1 MRSLS
6 DELAQIAP
14 RIIQIAVHQRLGRT
28 SLNARGQEAILD
40 SLDTEVALLH
50 RSGLP
55 FLVAFGFVRSQR
67 LAVVT
72 MRVFGKEAN
81 LIGAGHNASAAAN
94 TLALIHHH
102 QIVFFPLMAGAGRTN
117 GNTGRIHTMIAADG

>member
-6 DELAQIAP
+6 DELAQITP
-14 RIIQIAVHQRLGRT
+14 RIIQITVRERLGRA
-28 SLNARGQEAILD
+28 SLNARGLETILD
-40 SLDTEVALLH
+40 SFNTEIALLH
-50 RSGLP
+50 GSGLP

-72 MRVFGKEAN
+72 ARVFRKEAN
-81 LIGAGHNASAAAN
+81 LIGAGHNASAAAD

-102 QIVFFPLMAGAGRTN
+102 QVVFFPLMAGTGRTN